1 MQEKDKFLRKINFIL
16 LLLLIFVSQNLVANN
31 NNTELLDYNNKLNN
45 SSAFF
50 IQTDGSTIEEGIVYI
65 GFNRIKL
72 EYKKPKEIT
81 IVISEKK
88 SMYVNHELKE
98 TQYFDTNKSI
108 VKVFLTI
115 LTGQSFYEKSE
126 LDVSDDQISINT
138 NLEIN
143 EMHYKTKIIYENDPI
158 VLKKIIILE
167 NEESIEIGLFN
178 HNNLDALKKDFFSL
192 INPYL
197 N

>member
-1 MQEKDKFLRKINFIL
+1 
-16 LLLLIFVSQNLVANN
+16 
-31 NNTELLDYNNKLNN
+31 
-45 SSAFF
+45 
-50 IQTDGSTIEEGIVYI
+50 
-65 GFNRIKL
+65 
-72 EYKKPKEIT
+72 
-81 IVISEKK
+81 
-88 SMYVNHELKE
+88 MYVNHELKE